1 MTTLGCIFLDGSSNV
16 FYIILLLALLAAL
29 GFWLVRTRDTTEIAS
44 DMTEAANDAF
54 SNARVRA
61 LGRSLKAHP
70 IDCIEDSELAIG
82 GLASAFLLLSGH
94 PDAEAKIRLR
104 KSLAGHLCITTVR
117 AEELMILGQWY
128 VTQTESPAAAI
139 PRLGARLRRLS
150 GLSYL
155 SPAIC
160 VISDVLWTETG
171 RITAEQHDAVASLK
185 QALRIR

>member
-1 MTTLGCIFLDGSSNV
+1 M
-16 FYIILLLALLAAL
+16 FYIILLLTLFAAL

-44 DMTEAANDAF
+44 DMTEAASEAF
-54 SNARVRA
+54 SNARIRA

-82 GLASAFLLLSGH
+82 GLATAFLMLGGH
-94 PDAEAKIRLR
+94 PNAEAKIRLR
-104 KSLAGHLCITTVR
+104 KSLAGHLCITTVK

-128 VTQTESPAAAI
+128 VTQTDSPADAI

-155 SPAIC
+155 APAIS
-160 VISDVLWTETG
+160 VISDVLLTETG
-171 RITAEQHDAVASLK
+171 RISPEQHDAVANLK
-185 QALRIR
+185 QALRIH